1 MKLRLKIDL
10 QDGTG
15 PRVLNTNLFV
25 IAEWERLEN
34 RRVSDGRGI
43 GASDMA
49 CWAYIMLGIKGETLP
64 ATWREWLKANPD
76 VEIGVEDATDVN
88 PTDAATGDNS
98 PNL

>member
-1 MKLRLKIDL
+1 MKIKLTLTRGDKKETLI
-10 QDGTG
+10 
-15 PRVLNTNLFV
+15 TNLFA
-25 IAEWERLEN
+25 ISEWERLEN
-34 RRVSDGRGI
+34 RRVSDGSGI

-76 VEIGVEDATDVN
+76 VEIGVEDSTDPN

>member
-1 MKLRLKIDL
+1 
-10 QDGTG
+10 
-15 PRVLNTNLFV
+15 
-25 IAEWERLEN
+25 
-34 RRVSDGRGI
+34 
-43 GASDMA
+43 MA

>member
-1 MKLRLKIDL
+1 MKIKLTVTRGEVTEQLS
-10 QDGTG
+10 
-15 PRVLNTNLFV
+15 TNLFV

-43 GASDMA
+43 GASDLA
-49 CWAYIMLGIKGETLP
+49 CWVHTLLVIKGEKLP
-64 ATWREWLKANPD
+64 ATWREWLKQNPD
-76 VEIGVEDATDVN
+76 VEIGVEDSTDPN

>member
-1 MKLRLKIDL
+1 MKLKLKL
-10 QDGTG
+10 VRDGKEEF
-15 PRVLNTNLFV
+15 LWTNLWS

-64 ATWREWLKANPD
+64 ATWREWLKQNPD
-76 VEIGVEDATDVN
+76 VEIGVEDSTDPN